1 MKSQNWEGG
10 MSAVTSVPQ
19 SDTTLSMRRTNPR
32 RAMGLASLKKV
43 LLWLATVGALFVIS
57 PTEHGRPE
65 LAIASAKSKPKKAKS
80 SPAAAQMAKL
90 LEAQGQGVMQCAVKQ
105 ALDKGASKVEVDAKV
120 TVNNR
125 GQVIDVNVA
134 AKVEK
139 GDPKPV
145 RECVDALIRALKFP
159 ASDAPLTTVQREWA
173 IQ

>member
-1 MKSQNWEGG
+1 
-10 MSAVTSVPQ
+10 MSAVTPAPQ
-19 SDTTLSMRRTNPR
+19 GGTPFSARRPIPR
-32 RAMGLASLKKV
+32 RAMRPAGLKKM
-43 LLWLATVGALFVIS
+43 LLCLAAAGALFVIS
-57 PTEHGRPE
+57 PTDHGRPA
-65 LAIASAKSKPKKAKS
+65 LTCASAKSKPKKAKS
-80 SPAAAQMAKL
+80 SPAAALMAKL